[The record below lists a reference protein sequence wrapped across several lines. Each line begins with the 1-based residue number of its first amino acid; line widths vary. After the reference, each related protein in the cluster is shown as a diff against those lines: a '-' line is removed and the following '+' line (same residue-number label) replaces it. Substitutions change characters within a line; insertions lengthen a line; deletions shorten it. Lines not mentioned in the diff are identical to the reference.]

1 MAVDVTFRLDKP
13 CHQTGTAMHTSLF
26 LPPVYDAH
34 GATQRVVTHL
44 QRVDPHAQTI
54 APTNIMLALECPLS
68 SLQSRVGA
76 SNVGLRYLERR
87 VLPYFQRSSTQFH
100 RLGVAGAQVGYGTQR
115 SLIVMVLIQR
125 VYQSHLGYGLVIGR
139 WLARNDA
146 NKREN
151 KCYIFVHAHK
161 VNEKQ
166 RAKAP

>member
-1 MAVDVTFRLDKP
+1 
-13 CHQTGTAMHTSLF
+13 
-26 LPPVYDAH
+26 
-34 GATQRVVTHL
+34 
-44 QRVDPHAQTI
+44 
-54 APTNIMLALECPLS
+54 MLALECPLG

-76 SNVGLRYLERR
+76 SDVGLRYLERR
-87 VLPYFQRSSTQFH
+87 VLPYFQRSPTRFH

-115 SLIVMVLIQR
+115 GLIVMVLIQR
-125 VYQSHLGYGLVIGR
+125 VYQSHLRHGLVIGR

-151 KCYIFVHAHK
+151 KCYISVHAHK